1 MTEAFSVA
9 HEETLPASTKINNLQ
24 EAVERQMTE
33 YTIQRGDT
41 LSQIAKSNNVPM
53 ATLVNINQI
62 SNPNLIF
69 AGQVLRIPNMTARN
83 SAPATMSNSPAATV
97 TETVTTTT
105 NVQDLFANP
114 DISGTANI
122 RLENNAPKLKDFILP
137 SAHPFAVFT
146 LVNGRSQESRVGA
159 NGGDWYQ
166 LDSRG
171 KPTNK
176 RALIF
181 RGDNHI
187 SQLSLAP
194 PAHIPHPET
203 LEEQFT
209 YIDCTTE
216 QAVQF
221 EKAGKVVDANGN
233 RIIYRITDT
242 QPFSLA
248 VSSDTRYQKHSIA
261 FHGSGFSE
269 QEHGKAND
277 AQVTASAIRTGA
289 RTMDFA
295 FLVGQ
300 SGAIFQFFHPVL
312 GFGALGSNKILE
324 SVGLNSAFNRQTIPV
339 EIALRGDW
347 NTYEHGVE
355 PPNEKQTS
363 AANSLRK
370 ALQYQFNIENTGVFT
385 SKDAV
390 SNAHG
395 AHADDFSDAS
405 RKAMGIPLRSTVT
418 LAMSQVRQKQS
429 V

>member
-1 MTEAFSVA
+1 
-9 HEETLPASTKINNLQ
+9 
-24 EAVERQMTE
+24 MTE
-33 YTIQRGDT
+33 YNIQRGDT
-41 LSQIAKSNNVPM
+41 LWKISREHNVPM
-53 ATLVNINQI
+53 ATLVSINHI
-62 SNPNLIF
+62 KDANRIF
-69 AGQVLRIPNMTARN
+69 AGQVLRIPSMTAHD
-83 SAPATMSNSPAATV
+83 SAPVAAPQSPAVTATEAV
-97 TETVTTTT
+97 ITAD
-105 NVQDLFANP
+105 NVEDLFANP
-114 DISGTANI
+114 DASGTANV
-122 RLENNAPKLKDFILP
+122 RLKNDIPRLKDFISP
-137 SAHPFAVFT
+137 STHPFAVFT
-146 LVNGRSQESRVGA
+146 LFNGRGQKSRVGA

-166 LDSRG
+166 LDRRG
-171 KPTNK
+171 RPTNK

-181 RGDNHI
+181 KGNNHI

-194 PAHIPHPET
+194 PAHIPHPEA

-216 QAVQF
+216 EAVHF
-221 EKAGKVVDANGN
+221 AEHGDVVDKNEK

-312 GFGALGSNKILE
+312 GFGALGNSSILE
-324 SVGLNSAFNRQTIPV
+324 RAGLNSEFNRRTIAV
-339 EIALRGDW
+339 ELALRGDW
-347 NTYEHGVE
+347 NRYEYGVE
-355 PPNEKQTS
+355 KPNNKQTI
-363 AANSLRK
+363 AASSLRE
-370 ALQYQFNIENTGVFT
+370 ALQHQFGIKDTGVFT
-385 SKDAV
+385 SKDPV
-390 SNAHG
+390 RG
-395 AHADDFSDAS
+395 VPGTHADDFSDAS

>member
-83 SAPATMSNSPAATV
+83 SAPATISNSPAATV
-97 TETVTTTT
+97 TETAAAT
-105 NVQDLFANP
+105 NNIQDLFANP
-114 DISGTANI
+114 DASGTANV
-122 RLENNAPKLKDFILP
+122 RLKNDIPRLKDFISP
-137 SAHPFAVFT
+137 STHPFAVFT
-146 LVNGRSQESRVGA
+146 LFNGRGQKSRVGA

-187 SQLSLAP
+187 SQLSSAP
-194 PAHIPHPET
+194 PKHIPHPET

-221 EKAGKVVDANGN
+221 EKAEKVVDKNGK

-300 SGAIFQFFHPVL
+300 SGAIFQFFNPVL
-312 GFGALGSNKILE
+312 GFGALGSNAILE
-324 SVGLNSAFNRQTIPV
+324 KAGLTSGDNRRTIAV
-339 EIALRGDW
+339 ELALRGDW
-347 NTYEHGVE
+347 DTYAYGVE

-370 ALQYQFNIENTGVFT
+370 ALQHQFGIQDTGVFT

-390 SNAHG
+390 GNAYG

-405 RKAMGIPLRSTVT
+405 RRAMGIRTRSEVDIAMNELRARKNT
-418 LAMSQVRQKQS
+418 
-429 V
+429 

>member
-1 MTEAFSVA
+1 
-9 HEETLPASTKINNLQ
+9 
-24 EAVERQMTE
+24 MTE
-33 YTIQRGDT
+33 YTIQPGDT

-69 AGQVLRIPNMTARN
+69 AGQVLRIPNMTVRN

-105 NVQDLFANP
+105 NVQDLFANT
-114 DISGTANI
+114 DAGGTANV
-122 RLENNAPKLKDFILP
+122 RLKNDIPRLKDFISP
-137 SAHPFAVFT
+137 STHPFAVFT
-146 LVNGRSQESRVGA
+146 LFNGRGQKSRVGA

-187 SQLSLAP
+187 SQLSSAP
-194 PAHIPHPET
+194 PKHIPYPET

-248 VSSDTRYQKHSIA
+248 VSSDTRYEKHSIA

-269 QEHGKAND
+269 REHGKAND

-324 SVGLNSAFNRQTIPV
+324 SVGLNSKFNRQTIPV

-347 NTYEHGVE
+347 DTYAYGVE
-355 PPNEKQTS
+355 EPNEKQTS

-370 ALQYQFNIENTGVFT
+370 ALQHQFGIQDTGVFT

-390 SNAHG
+390 GNAYG

-405 RKAMGIPLRSTVT
+405 RRAMGIPLRSTVT

>member
-1 MTEAFSVA
+1 
-9 HEETLPASTKINNLQ
+9 
-24 EAVERQMTE
+24 MTE
-33 YTIQRGDT
+33 YTIQPGDT

-53 ATLVNINQI
+53 ATLVNINGI
-62 SNPNLIF
+62 KNANLIF
-69 AGQVLRIPNMTARN
+69 AGQVLRIPSMTARD
-83 SAPATMSNSPAATV
+83 STPAAAQKSPAATA
-97 TETVTTTT
+97 TETAAAT
-105 NVQDLFANP
+105 NNIQDLFANP
-114 DISGTANI
+114 DASGTANV
-122 RLENNAPKLKDFILP
+122 RLKNDIPRLKDFISP
-137 SAHPFAVFT
+137 STHPFAVFT
-146 LVNGRSQESRVGA
+146 LFNGRGQKSRVGA

-187 SQLSLAP
+187 SQLSSVP
-194 PAHIPHPET
+194 PTHIPNPEA

-216 QAVQF
+216 EAVQIA
-221 EKAGKVVDANGN
+221 EDGGIVYRDGK

-269 QEHGKAND
+269 REHGEVSD

-324 SVGLNSAFNRQTIPV
+324 SVGLNSKFNRQTIPV

-363 AANSLRK
+363 AANSLRE
-370 ALQYQFNIENTGVFT
+370 ALQYQFNIEDTGVFT

>member
-1 MTEAFSVA
+1 
-9 HEETLPASTKINNLQ
+9 
-24 EAVERQMTE
+24 MTE
-33 YTIQRGDT
+33 YTIQPGDT

-53 ATLVNINQI
+53 ATLVNINGI
-62 SNPNLIF
+62 KNANLIF
-69 AGQVLRIPNMTARN
+69 AGQVLRIPSMTARD
-83 SAPATMSNSPAATV
+83 SAPVAAPQSPAVTATEAV
-97 TETVTTTT
+97 ITAD
-105 NVQDLFANP
+105 NVEDLFANP
-114 DISGTANI
+114 DIGGTANI
-122 RLENNAPKLKDFILP
+122 RLEDNAPKLKDFISP

-146 LVNGRSQESRVGA
+146 LVNARGQKSHVGA

-166 LDSRG
+166 LDSDGR
-171 KPTNK
+171 PTNK

-181 RGDNHI
+181 RGNNHI
-187 SQLSLAP
+187 SQLSSEP
-194 PAHIPHPET
+194 PEHIPNPET

-221 EKAGKVVDANGN
+221 EKTGEVKVFDANGK

-242 QPFSLA
+242 EPFSLPE
-248 VSSDTRYQKHSIA
+248 SSDTSYQKHSIA

-269 QEHGKAND
+269 REYGKVSD

-324 SVGLNSAFNRQTIPV
+324 SAGLSSKFNRETIPV

-347 NTYEHGVE
+347 DTYKHGVE
-355 PPNEKQTS
+355 PPNDKQTI
-363 AANSLRK
+363 AASSLRE
-370 ALQYQFNIENTGVFT
+370 ALQHQFGIKDTGVFT
-385 SKDAV
+385 SKDPV
-390 SNAHG
+390 RG
-395 AHADDFSDAS
+395 VPGTHADDFSDAS

>member
-1 MTEAFSVA
+1 
-9 HEETLPASTKINNLQ
+9 
-24 EAVERQMTE
+24 MTE

-114 DISGTANI
+114 DASGTANV
-122 RLENNAPKLKDFILP
+122 RLKNDIPRLKDFISP
-137 SAHPFAVFT
+137 STHPFAVFT
-146 LVNGRSQESRVGA
+146 LFNGRGQKSRVGA

-194 PAHIPHPET
+194 PAHIPHPEA

-216 QAVQF
+216 EAVHF
-221 EKAGKVVDANGN
+221 AEHGDVVDKNEK

-242 QPFSLA
+242 EPFSLA

-269 QEHGKAND
+269 REHGEVSD

-324 SVGLNSAFNRQTIPV
+324 SVGLNSKFNRQTIPV

-347 NTYEHGVE
+347 DTYKHGVE
-355 PPNEKQTS
+355 PPNKEQTS

-370 ALQYQFNIENTGVFT
+370 ALQHQFGIEDTGVFT

-405 RKAMGIPLRSTVT
+405 RRAMGIRTRSEVDIAMNELRARKNT
-418 LAMSQVRQKQS
+418 
-429 V
+429 